1 MHAGPGIVRCCV
13 GIQICMTEKYRK
25 EEFRLCNTGDSK
37 ICLRF
42 GKKSAKQQS
51 AEETHGKTSVKRHV
65 KFIISSTPIFIK
77 TESVLNSVTSRYD
90 QLLEHIVAGG
100 Q

>member
-1 MHAGPGIVRCCV
+1 
-13 GIQICMTEKYRK
+13 MTEKYRK
-25 EEFRLCNTGDSK
+25 KEFRLCNTGDSK

-51 AEETHGKTSVKRHV
+51 AEEPHGETSVKRHV
-65 KFIISSTPIFIK
+65 KFIISSTPTFIK
-77 TESVLNSVTSRYD
+77 IESILNSITSRHD
-90 QLLEHIVAGG
+90 QLLVHIVVGG